1 MLWLVSQPSEQTL
14 IVILSPASLAPQMTT
29 PRIAPLLTIEQQLS
43 IATACAVLGAA
54 LGWTVGERATA
65 IDHIARRVA
74 RRATQ
79 TRAAM
84 APLFVLGLPG
94 AYIPIA
100 YATALWVQ
108 GRRRRGGPAIVAAAW
123 LGWLAHRAAK
133 VVFVRVR
140 PSTDGWRTDSYP
152 SGHTM
157 GVTALAAVIGHVV
170 WREGL
175 FSQRASLTLAAAV
188 SVAMGAHR
196 VLADDH
202 WITDVVGGWLFGA
215 AIGGLV
221 SAVSDV
227 GSD

>member
-1 MLWLVSQPSEQTL
+1 MR
-14 IVILSPASLAPQMTT
+14 AR
-29 PRIAPLLTIEQQLS
+29 RIAPLLTVEQQLS
-43 IATACAVLGAA
+43 VATACAVLGAA
-54 LGWTVGERATA
+54 LGWSVGERATA

-74 RRATQ
+74 QPAT
-79 TRAAM
+79 RSRGAM

-108 GRRRRGGPAIVAAAW
+108 RRRRRGGPAIVAAAW

-140 PSTDGWRTDSYP
+140 PSTDRRRTDSYP

-157 GVTALAAVIGHVV
+157 GVTALAAVIGHVLS
-170 WREGL
+170 REGL
-175 FSQRASLTLAAAV
+175 LSQRAALGLAASV
-188 SVAMGAHR
+188 SAAMGAYR

-215 AIGGLV
+215 AIGGFVGAL
-221 SAVSDV
+221 SDRW
-227 GSD
+227 

>member
-1 MLWLVSQPSEQTL
+1 MSR
-14 IVILSPASLAPQMTT
+14 
-29 PRIAPLLTIEQQLS
+29 PRIAQLLTVEQQLS
-43 IATACAVLGAA
+43 IAGACAVLGAA
-54 LGWTVGERATA
+54 LGWSVGERATA

-74 RRATQ
+74 HRATRA
-79 TRAAM
+79 RAAT

-108 GRRRRGGPAIVAAAW
+108 RRRGRGGPAIVAAAW

-140 PSTDGWRTDSYP
+140 PSTARRRTDSYP

-170 WREGL
+170 SREGL
-175 FSQRASLTLAAAV
+175 LSRRAALTLAATV

-215 AIGGLV
+215 AIGGGV
-221 SAVSDV
+221 SGVSDF
-227 GSD
+227 GSY

>member
-1 MLWLVSQPSEQTL
+1 MS
-14 IVILSPASLAPQMTT
+14 APRIT
-29 PRIAPLLTIEQQLS
+29 PRLTVDQRLS
-43 IATACAVLGAA
+43 IAVACAVLGAA

-65 IDHIARRVA
+65 IDHVV
-74 RRATQ
+74 RRATRRAEGVR
-79 TRAAM
+79 RAA

-108 GRRRRGGPAIVAAAW
+108 RRRRRGGPAIVAAAW
-123 LGWLAHRAAK
+123 LGWLGHRAAK
-133 VVFVRVR
+133 VAYVRVR
-140 PSTDGWRTDSYP
+140 PTSDKPRTDSYP

-157 GVTALAAVIGHVV
+157 GITALAAVIGHVV
-170 WREGL
+170 SREGL
-175 FSQRASLTLAAAV
+175 VSRRTALAFGATA

-215 AIGGLV
+215 AIGACV
-221 SAVSDV
+221 SAIADIV
-227 GSD
+227 